1 VFPITPA
8 ELCRVTGGA
17 VVALKRQA
25 DGGGPR

>member
-17 VVALKRQA
+17 VADLKRA
-25 DGGGPR
+25 VDGGRS